1 MRKLVALCLGLIFLF
16 TSVLAEE
23 PIYDLEAI
31 LQLPA
36 PEAVAAIADA
46 KSSDLCRFKEV
57 FDGGDIIEVNCEID
71 RLQLFYGLH
80 YACKVFEDAFKHPG
94 VPAVIMYFWEAESG
108 MRPVHVRLT
117 RETYESLDWIM
128 VKDLIYDHMETF
140 LSYMDGWSAM
150 KDYKYI
156 LKY

>member
-1 MRKLVALCLGLIFLF
+1 MRKLVALLLGLVVWF
-16 TSVLAEE
+16 SVSCAEE
-23 PIYDLEAI
+23 PVYDLAAI
-31 LQLPA
+31 LELPA
-36 PEAVAAIADA
+36 PEAVSAIAEA

-80 YACKVFEDAFKHPG
+80 YACQVFEDAFQHPD
-94 VPAVIMYFWEAESG
+94 VPAVMMYFWEAESG

-117 RETYESLDWIM
+117 RETFEALDWVK
-128 VKDLIYDHMETF
+128 VKDLIYDHMDTF

-156 LKY
+156 LQY